1 MVEVG
6 KKYNYR
12 NLYRMRKY
20 YEIFSNEKLPTLSA
34 KLSWSHYS
42 EILWLEHN
50 KFIFYARLIEL
61 DNLLVKQLRE
71 RIISRE
77 YKLDKNPFN

>member
-42 EILWLEHN
+42 KILWLEHN
-50 KFIFYARLIEL
+50 KF
-61 DNLLVKQLRE
+61 
-71 RIISRE
+71 E
-77 YKLDKNPFN
+77 Y